1 MRRMPRLS
9 RLSWPTLILWLTCAA
24 PIARAHPLIEDALDA
39 VVSPQKLSIEL
50 RVAPEE
56 ITVEAGA
63 PASQAPSPE
72 VRRAHA
78 AYVAKHLRVDVDGL
92 LIAPSVV
99 QETNTPGA
107 GPLIPYHFEYAL
119 PRPPKVVRL
128 EQTLLADRDPWSVS
142 CVLRFRQT
150 NQPNFETGLLNRGQ
164 VAEFGCDWTPGAAQ
178 PSATAAS
185 PAMASEARVWPTF
198 RAYAA
203 HGVMHILTGY
213 DHLLFVSALVLAATS
228 LWDLVKVVTAFTVA
242 HTLTLTL
249 AVLGLVHLSE
259 RIVEPMIAASIVLV
273 ALQNIFWP
281 RASRGWT
288 RIAVA
293 FGFGL
298 FHGLGF
304 AGGLRDAMADMPR
317 VGLVVALVGF
327 SFGVELGH
335 QIVVLPVFG
344 ILTAARRKAPP
355 SRVPPRW
362 YRPASASICLA
373 GLFFLIQAFR

>member
-1 MRRMPRLS
+1 MRRMPRLA
-9 RLSWPTLILWLTCAA
+9 RLCWPTVILWLAFAA
-24 PIARAHPLIEDALDA
+24 PVAGAHPLIEDALDA
-39 VVSPQKLSIEL
+39 VVSPQKLTIEL

-56 ITVEAGA
+56 ITVEAGT
-63 PASQAPSPE
+63 PAGQAPSPA
-72 VRRAHA
+72 VRRVHA
-78 AYVAKHLRVDVDGL
+78 AYVAKHLRVELDGL
-92 LIAPSVV
+92 PLTPSVM
-99 QETNTPGA
+99 EERSTPGA
-107 GPLIPYHFEYAL
+107 GPLIPYHLEYVL
-119 PRPPKVVRL
+119 PRPPQVVRL
-128 EQTLLADRDPWSVS
+128 EQTLLADHDPWTVS
-142 CVLRFRQT
+142 CVLRFRQSDQST
-150 NQPNFETGLLNRGQ
+150 FETGLLNRGQ
-164 VAEFGCDWTPGAAQ
+164 VAEFGCDWTAA
-178 PSATAAS
+178 PTTS
-185 PAMASEARVWPTF
+185 PATVAAEAIASNARPWPTF

-281 RASRGWT
+281 RASRGWP

-317 VGLVVALVGF
+317 VGLVIALVAF
-327 SFGVELGH
+327 SLGVELGH
-335 QIVVLPVFG
+335 QMVVLPLFG
-344 ILTAARRKAPP
+344 ILTTARRQAPP
-355 SRVPPRW
+355 SRTPSWW
-362 YRPASASICLA
+362 YRGASAAICLV
-373 GLFFLIQAFR
+373 GLFFLIQAFH